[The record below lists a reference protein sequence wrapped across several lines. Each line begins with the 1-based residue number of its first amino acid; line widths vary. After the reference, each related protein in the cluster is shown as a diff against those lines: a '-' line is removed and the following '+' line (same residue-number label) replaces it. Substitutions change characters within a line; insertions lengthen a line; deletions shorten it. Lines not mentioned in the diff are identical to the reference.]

1 MKLNLSVDECLS
13 TTRAVRKRLDIS
25 KPVSRALIEECL
37 ELALQAPNGINQNTW
52 RWIVVDDRDKVAK
65 LGALYKAV
73 VEQYSAQLTAN
84 VAHLPGED
92 KVIDTAKE
100 FPNKVG
106 KMPAIIIPL
115 MAGRPEG
122 KAAPELA
129 SMYGSIIQAMWSFQ
143 LALRERGLGSLWM
156 SAGTRKEKEA
166 AEILGIPYEKYT
178 QIGWFPIAYTI
189 GTDFKKAWRKP
200 VSEVLTYNNF

>member
-13 TTRAVRKRLDIS
+13 TTRAVRQRLDIT
-25 KPVSRALIEECL
+25 KPVPRALIEECL

-73 VEQYSAQLTAN
+73 VDQYSAQLTAN
-84 VAHLPGED
+84 VAHHPGED

-106 KMPAIIIPL
+106 
-115 MAGRPEG
+115 
-122 KAAPELA
+122 
-129 SMYGSIIQAMWSFQ
+129 
-143 LALRERGLGSLWM
+143 
-156 SAGTRKEKEA
+156 
-166 AEILGIPYEKYT
+166 
-178 QIGWFPIAYTI
+178 
-189 GTDFKKAWRKP
+189 
-200 VSEVLTYNNF
+200 